1 MCVLR
6 LRRPPRSTRTASPFP
21 YTTLFHSPRRLALW
35 QESRAVAVISLKEE
49 EPCRNAA
56 RPRRYPWVSPRQGV
70 PGGKVNRLL
79 FRNPRHTSSRRE
91 LCNGQA
97 LAFTRIGASIL
108 PDSAGRL
115 AFACAAQYGGGAP
128 PALARRRFAQTCH
141 STSRLLPQI
150 RR

>member
-49 EPCRNAA
+49 EPYRNAA

-70 PGGKVNRLL
+70 PGGRSEE
-79 FRNPRHTSSRRE
+79 HTSE
-91 LCNGQA
+91 LQP
-97 LAFTRIGASIL
+97 LMRISYAVFCL
-108 PDSAGRL
+108 KNKDV
-115 AFACAAQYGGGAP
+115 QAP
-128 PALARRRFAQTCH
+128 PQRRVGDDHDTTTQPPN
-141 STSRLLPQI
+141 SP
-150 RR
+150 